1 MGFFDA
7 FRKQPK
13 KQEINKEDVNRDEPI
28 YTMKQSPE
36 GRIQIDYSTPEKAF
50 KEFYD
55 TTRLIIDNKPINIK
69 GRIFTQALVSWYGS
83 DDCIRIDRQTNREIS
98 RRTDYKKIITQLDV
112 NGLLNNPEY
121 SKAVMNKL
129 LDQARVMRY
138 LNRGLDNNP
147 NQPCGNY
154 VGSILR
160 KNGEYIKIFD
170 TEIGEAVHYSPE
182 MTEKRREYKQMREYS
197 IRKEMERKQQEMDE
211 LKRKM
216 EDLQR

>member
-1 MGFFDA
+1 
-7 FRKQPK
+7 
-13 KQEINKEDVNRDEPI
+13 
-28 YTMKQSPE
+28 
-36 GRIQIDYSTPEKAF
+36 
-50 KEFYD
+50 
-55 TTRLIIDNKPINIK
+55 
-69 GRIFTQALVSWYGS
+69 
-83 DDCIRIDRQTNREIS
+83 
-98 RRTDYKKIITQLDV
+98 
-112 NGLLNNPEY
+112 
-121 SKAVMNKL
+121 MNKL